1 MDDFLKRYSL
11 RLLRYSMA
19 LIYFWFGI
27 LKVIGI
33 SPVEEFV
40 LRSSSW
46 VPVPHF
52 VIVLG
57 IFEMVIGICLFWK
70 PLLRIGLALLFLQ
83 LCGTFL
89 TIFLIPEDIFTI
101 IPYGLTLE
109 GEFVFKNLI
118 LFSVGLVLAS
128 SLNSDNSP
136 S

>member
-1 MDDFLKRYSL
+1 VDDFLKRYSL